1 MTEERLRLAIQKSGR
16 LSDGTFDLLK
26 KCGLTISRARDNL
39 YGRARELPIDIL
51 LVRDDDIPSF
61 VDDGVCDI
69 GIVGGNVFEEHRLAE
84 AARKDPDTRPQNTKA
99 IRERMLGFSRCKL
112 MLAAPKAW
120 GDVSTSS
127 YAGKRIA
134 TSYPGLTQAY
144 LEKAGVIAEMVDMT
158 GSVEVAPQLK
168 IADAVCDIV
177 STGATLDAHGL
188 APTETVFKSEAIL
201 IRSGTAFSEGKE
213 KAFQSL
219 LLRIS
224 GVVASRDAKYVM
236 LNAPRSAVDEISAIL
251 PGAEAPTILELAGRP
266 DYVAVH
272 TVCGEEVFWGT
283 LEQLKKLGASAI
295 LVAPIE
301 KMMP

>member
-1 MTEERLRLAIQKSGR
+1 MAEDRLRLALQKSGR

-39 YGRARELPIDIL
+39 YGRARELPLDVL

-69 GIVGGNVFEEHRLAE
+69 GIVGFNVFEEHRLADGADGPSILE
-84 AARKDPDTRPQNTKA
+84 RK
-99 IRERMLGFSRCKL
+99 LGFARCRL
-112 MLAAPKAW
+112 MLAAPKGW
-120 GDVSTSS
+120 GEAKTAD
-127 YAGKRIA
+127 YAGKRVA
-134 TSYPGLTQAY
+134 TSYPALTDAY
-144 LEKAGVIAEMVDMT
+144 LKKAGVEAEMVDMT

-188 APTETVFKSEAIL
+188 APTETVFKSEAVL
-201 IRSGTAFSEGKE
+201 IRRGGAFSPE
-213 KAFQSL
+213 KQRAFDSL
-219 LLRIS
+219 LLRIG

-236 LNAPRSAVDEISAIL
+236 LNAPRDAVEKICALL

-266 DYVAVH
+266 DQVAVH

-283 LEQLKKLGASAI
+283 LEELKKLGASAI

>member
-1 MTEERLRLAIQKSGR
+1 MAEERLRLALQKSGR
-16 LSDGTFDLLK
+16 LSDGTFNLLK

-39 YGRARELPIDIL
+39 YGRARELPLDVL
-51 LVRDDDIPSF
+51 LVRDDDIPAF

-69 GIVGGNVFEEHRLAE
+69 GIVGGNVYEEHRLGGGADG
-84 AARKDPDTRPQNTKA
+84 AATKV
-99 IRERMLGFSRCKL
+99 RDLGFARCRL

-120 GDVSTSS
+120 GGVNADAF
-127 YAGKRIA
+127 AGKRVA
-134 TSYPGLTQAY
+134 TSYPALTDAY
-144 LEKAGVIAEMVDMT
+144 LRTKSVEAEMVSMT

-188 APTETVFKSEAIL
+188 APSDTVYNSEAVL
-201 IRSGTAFSEGKE
+201 IRRGGGFSEEKE
-213 KAFQSL
+213 KALENL
-219 LLRIS
+219 LLRMD

-236 LNAPRSAVDEISAIL
+236 LNAPKEAVDKISALL

-266 DYVAVH
+266 DHVAVH
-272 TVCGEEVFWGT
+272 TVCGEEVFWST
-283 LEQLKKLGASAI
+283 LEELKKLGASAI

>member
-1 MTEERLRLAIQKSGR
+1 MTEERLRLAVQKSGR

-39 YGRARELPIDIL
+39 YGRARELPLDIL

-69 GIVGGNVFEEHRLAE
+69 GIVGGNVFEEQRLCERASAE
-84 AARKDPDTRPQNTKA
+84 DDNHEDGKA
-99 IRERMLGFSRCKL
+99 VREQTLGFARCKL

-120 GDVSTSS
+120 GEVTAQAF
-127 YAGKRIA
+127 AGKRIA
-134 TSYPGLTQAY
+134 TSYPWLTDAY
-144 LEKAGVIAEMVDMT
+144 LRKVGVEAEMVDMT

-188 APTETVFKSEAIL
+188 APSDTVYKSEAIL
-201 IRSGTAFSEGKE
+201 IRGGKPFSDAKESAFR
-213 KAFQSL
+213 SL
-219 LLRIS
+219 LLRIG

-236 LNAPRSAVDEISAIL
+236 LNAPRSAVEEISALL

-266 DYVAVH
+266 DHVAVH

-283 LEQLKKLGASAI
+283 LEELKKLGASAI